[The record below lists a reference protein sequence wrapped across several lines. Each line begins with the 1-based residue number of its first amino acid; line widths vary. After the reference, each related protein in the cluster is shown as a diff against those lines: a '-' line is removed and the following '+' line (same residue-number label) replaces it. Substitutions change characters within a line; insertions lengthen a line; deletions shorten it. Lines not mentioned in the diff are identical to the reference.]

1 MWILKHK
8 TIIFIISG
16 LVALGSLVSIIG
28 IGINPSIDFEGG
40 SLIEVTYLGE
50 RPEVLQIQESLANEG
65 ITNAVIQTVDE
76 KGIIV
81 KTLELSDER
90 KVDVDAALTIGDTFE
105 YQEERYK
112 NLGPTVSDEL
122 KNKSIFAIIFVVV
135 AIVLFIAYAFRG
147 VSRPVSSLRY
157 GLVAI
162 VALVHDILLPT
173 AVFAILGSFLVD
185 YQIDVLFITALLA
198 ILGFSVN
205 DTIVVFDRVRE
216 NLAKATEK
224 GQKVKGEIFE
234 KIVAQSLEETFRRSL
249 NTSITTL
256 IPLGFL
262 YFVGGEA
269 TKPFALV
276 LAIGVIAGT
285 YSSLFLASPLLTVV
299 EKYQK
304 PPKDKPEKKTGDD
317 FVPTV

>member
-1 MWILKHK
+1 M
-8 TIIFIISG
+8 
-16 LVALGSLVSIIG
+16 LGSLAAIIG
-28 IGINPSIDFEGG
+28 FGINPSIDFQGG
-40 SLIEVTYLGE
+40 SLIEVTYLSE
-50 RPEVLQIQESLANEG
+50 RPEVPEIQESLANFG
-65 ITNAVIQTVDE
+65 ITNAVIQTVDDF
-76 KGIIV
+76 GVIV

-90 KVDVDAALTIGDTFE
+90 KSDVDTALSIGNTYDFE
-105 YQEERYK
+105 EERYK
-112 NLGPTVSDEL
+112 NLGPTVSNEL

-157 GLVAI
+157 GFVAI

-173 AVFAILGSFLVD
+173 AVFAFLGSFFVD

-224 GQKVKGEIFE
+224 GIKVKGEVFE
-234 KIVAQSLEETFRRSL
+234 EIVGKSLEETFRRSL